1 VVAGL
6 LAAGTY
12 GLDTEFHREKTYFA
26 HLALLQL
33 SWGDGEV
40 ALVDPLAVDIAPLA
54 KVLERDEIC
63 LMHAASQD
71 IPILD
76 RACGVQPARLVDT
89 QLAAGFLGF
98 GMPGLGPLL
107 QRRLGVSLPKADRLT
122 DWMRRPL
129 GDAAASYA
137 ASDVSYLHE
146 LWASLEDELVERERL
161 DWVVDE
167 CNEMARRHAEPA
179 DPAVAWWK
187 IKEARRLR
195 GPARGV
201 AQEVAAW
208 RERRAQR
215 VDRPVRHILP
225 DLAVVA
231 IAERP
236 PKTSGDLQ
244 RVRGLDGRHLRS
256 GASSELLEAIAA
268 GRELG
273 EAQLRVPE
281 RDGVDSENRP
291 AVTLASAW
299 VSQIARDLDIDASLL
314 ATRADIEGLVRD
326 DGSSRLLSGWREQV
340 AGDQVRAL
348 LSGDAALV
356 FGGGGSLILERRSH
370 EPLKQTSVM

>member
-1 VVAGL
+1 MVASL
-6 LAAGTY
+6 LEAGTY

-33 SWGDGEV
+33 SWIGADDDVQV
-40 ALVDPLAVDIAPLA
+40 ALVDPLVVDIAPLA

-71 IPILD
+71 LPILE

-89 QLAAGFLGF
+89 QLAAGFVGL

-129 GDAAASYA
+129 GDTAASYA
-137 ASDVSYLHE
+137 AADVSYLHE
-146 LWASLEDELVERERL
+146 LWASLEEELRGRGRL
-161 DWVVDE
+161 SWVLDE
-167 CNEMARRHAEPA
+167 CAEMARRHSEPA
-179 DPAVAWWK
+179 DLETAWWR
-187 IKEARRLR
+187 IKDARRLR

-208 RERRAQR
+208 RERRAQQ

-236 PKTSGDLQ
+236 PKARGDLQ
-244 RVRGLDGRHLRS
+244 GVRGLDGRHLRN
-256 GASSELLEAIAA
+256 GAAAELFGAIEE
-268 GRELG
+268 GRKLG
-273 EAQLRVPE
+273 GEHLRIPE
-281 RDGVDSENRP
+281 RDGVDADNRP

-299 VSQIARDLDIDASLL
+299 VSQLARDLEVDASLL
-314 ATRADIEGLVRD
+314 ATRADIEALVRD
-326 DGSSRLLSGWREQV
+326 DGSSRLITGWREQV
-340 AGDQVRAL
+340 AGEQVRAL

-356 FGGGGSLILERRSH
+356 FAGGGSLLLERRSH
-370 EPLKQTSVM
+370 EPLA